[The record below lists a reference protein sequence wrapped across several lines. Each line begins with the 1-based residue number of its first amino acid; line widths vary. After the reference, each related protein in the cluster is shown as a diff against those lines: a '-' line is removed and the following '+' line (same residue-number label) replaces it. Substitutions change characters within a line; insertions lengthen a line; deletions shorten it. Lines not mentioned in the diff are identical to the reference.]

1 MPVLPPSAAR
11 RPLWLTVAL
20 AFIMYGS
27 GVCALLY
34 QTVWLREFR
43 MVFGGAA
50 PAAAAVLAVF
60 MAGLGFGG
68 WWFGRRVESVR
79 FPFRFYARLEVA
91 IAIAAMLTPKLLELA
106 RALYLATGGLQTL
119 GDTMATLV
127 QIGITALVLG
137 VPCFLMGGTLPAAM
151 KFAQRDD
158 DPNRSSTALFYAIN
172 VVGAVSGAALG
183 TFWMLGT
190 VGNQGTLGL
199 AAMANALI
207 GGLAWI
213 ISRRV
218 ELKAEAKDELKLELP
233 TTVGRSERAV
243 PKSFVLTA
251 AFVSGFTFFVVELL
265 WYRVSASLLGGSVYG
280 FGLVLCVA
288 LAGMGL
294 GGLLYSLLL
303 KTLKPSVGAFMLVS
317 ALQAVCVI
325 APWVI
330 GDNYAFGALVVN
342 ETTRGFGFGPVVAGW
357 ATIIAGLAFLP
368 SLLAGV
374 QFPLLVSLLGR
385 GNAGVGRELGQA
397 YLCNTSGA
405 IAGSLM
411 GGFVLV
417 PALGL
422 NHTWLLVAG
431 LIGLMPVAALLVCK
445 ASQAARTTS
454 LGLIGAGVA
463 AVVLAQGP
471 TAVWYHYPIGYGR
484 SSQVPDNSE
493 KLEAWKRTIR
503 RSHLASFDGRE
514 TSVAV
519 TRGDQLI
526 ILTNGKADGSSLVD
540 ASTQVM
546 LGLVGAALH
555 EQPKT
560 ACVIG
565 LATGTTAGWLAEAP
579 GMERVDAIELEAGM
593 LKLAEIFKPVNH
605 GAMQNP
611 KINHIIGDARE
622 LLMAKGKSYDL
633 IISEPSNP
641 YRAGVASLYTRE
653 FYKSVHDRLNADG
666 ILCQWVQGYEASPE
680 TIDTVINT
688 LASEFPKVEI
698 WNTQDDDLLL
708 VASKSTKPWNTAIVQ
723 AKLRREPYATALR
736 RLWFTDS
743 VEGFMARCVANQDFT
758 RSLTTQ
764 ELPMNTDN
772 LNLLEFGFAR
782 TLGKHYAGAASALR
796 KRAYKQGQ
804 MMPKLAEGALD
815 PNLFTREA
823 LNAGWRNNN
832 KAILCPPVKTEELPQ
847 DTLKVVAAFD
857 SLATGNYAGFI
868 QFFGD
873 ITPITLQ
880 ERWMLAVAHSL
891 TGDPAAGQLLT
902 ELDSY
907 YPENVSLLRVR
918 QLHALKNLPEARKA
932 FAQAANMLKHS
943 PWIEPALLQE
953 TLKLADDLTNDATPE
968 EARMV
973 FNALREPFL
982 AMNGEESRLNAL
994 SIVAARLGNE
1004 ERLAAVEAWG
1014 PHYPWQGLHLAIR
1027 AATYMAANDSRLI
1040 EAMADVETFTESGG
1054 ELPVPKAKPL
1064 AKPVTTVQTH

>member
-1 MPVLPPSAAR
+1 MPAPLPSAAR
-11 RPLWLTVAL
+11 RPVWLTVAL
-20 AFIMYGS
+20 ALIMYGS

-68 WWFGRRVESVR
+68 WWFGRRVESVQ

-91 IAIAAMLTPKLLELA
+91 IAIAAILTPKLLELA
-106 RALYLATGGLQTL
+106 RSVYLSTGGLQTL
-119 GDTMATLV
+119 GDTTATLV
-127 QIGITALVLG
+127 QIGITAVVLG

-158 DPNRSSTALFYAIN
+158 DPNRSTTALFYAIN

-190 VGNQGTLGL
+190 VGNKGTLAL

-218 ELKAEAKDELKLELP
+218 ELKAAAKSELKLELP
-233 TTVGRSERAV
+233 TSMDHAERSV
-243 PKSFVLTA
+243 PKGFVLTA

-303 KTLKPSVGAFMLVS
+303 KTLKPSVGAFMFVS

-330 GDNYAFGALVVN
+330 GDNFAFGALVIN

-405 IAGSLM
+405 ITGSLM

-417 PALGL
+417 PMLGL

-431 LIGLMPVAALLVCK
+431 LIALMPIAALIACK
-445 ASQAARTTS
+445 ERRGASTIS
-454 LGLIGAGVA
+454 LGLLGAGAVA
-463 AVVLAQGP
+463 AVLAQGP

-484 SSQVPDNSE
+484 STQVPDTSE
-493 KLEAWKRTIR
+493 KLEAWKRVIR
-503 RSHLASFDGRE
+503 RSHVASFDGRE

-565 LATGTTAGWLAEAP
+565 LATGTTAGWLAQAP
-579 GMERVDAIELEAGM
+579 GMERVDALELEAGM
-593 LKLAEIFKPVNH
+593 LKLAEIFEPVNH
-605 GAMQNP
+605 GAMKNP
-611 KINHIIGDARE
+611 KVNHIIGDARE
-622 LLMAKGKSYDL
+622 FLMAKGQGYDL

-641 YRAGVASLYTRE
+641 YRAGVASLYTKE
-653 FYKSVHDRLNADG
+653 FYQSVHDRLNEGG

-680 TIDTVINT
+680 TIDTVIST

-708 VASKSTKPWNTAIVQ
+708 VASKSARPWSTAVVQ
-723 AKLRREPYATALR
+723 AKLRREPYATAIR

-743 VEGFMARCVANQDFT
+743 IEGFMARCVANEDFT
-758 RSLTTQ
+758 RSLTGQ
-764 ELPMNTDN
+764 ELPANTDN

-782 TLGKHYAGAASALR
+782 TLGKHYDGAASALR
-796 KRAYKQGQ
+796 QRAYKLGQ
-804 MMPKLAEGALD
+804 MMPKLTEGSLD
-815 PNLFTREA
+815 PNLFTRET

-847 DTLKVVAAFD
+847 DTLKVAAAYD
-857 SLATGNYAGFI
+857 SLASANYAGFI

-891 TGDPAAGQLLT
+891 TGAPAAGRLLT

-918 QLHALKNLPEARKA
+918 QLHAQKNLPEARKA

-953 TLKLADDLTNDATPE
+953 TLRLADDLTNNATPD
-968 EARMV
+968 EARIV
-973 FNALREPFL
+973 FNALSEPFL

-994 SIVAARLGNE
+994 SIVAARMGND
-1004 ERLAAVEAWG
+1004 ERMAAVEAWG

-1027 AATYMAANDSRLI
+1027 AATYMAANDPRLF
-1040 EAMADVETFTESGG
+1040 EAMDDVQAFTDGGG
-1054 ELPVPKAKPL
+1054 ELPVPKAKPST
-1064 AKPVTTVQTH
+1064 KPVTTALIR

>member
-1 MPVLPPSAAR
+1 MPAPLPSAAR

-20 AFIMYGS
+20 ALIMYGS

-68 WWFGRRVESVR
+68 WWFGRRVENVR

-91 IAIAAMLTPKLLELA
+91 IAIAAILTPKLLELA
-106 RALYLATGGLQTL
+106 RSIYLSTGGLQTL
-119 GDTMATLV
+119 GDTTATLV

-158 DPNRSSTALFYAIN
+158 DPNRSTTALFYAIN

-183 TFWMLGT
+183 TFWMLGS
-190 VGNQGTLGL
+190 VGNKGTLAL

-218 ELKAEAKDELKLELP
+218 EMNAASMDERKHAIP
-233 TTVGRSERAV
+233 TAMDRSERAV
-243 PKSFVLTA
+243 PKGFVLTA

-294 GGLLYSLLL
+294 GGLLYSVLL
-303 KTLKPSVGAFMLVS
+303 KTLKPSVGAFMFVS

-325 APWVI
+325 APWII
-330 GDNYAFGALVVN
+330 GDNFAFGALVIN

-405 IAGSLM
+405 ITGSLM

-417 PALGL
+417 PLLGL
-422 NHTWLLVAG
+422 NNTWLLVAG
-431 LIGLMPVAALLVCK
+431 LIALMPIATLFACK
-445 ASQAARTTS
+445 AKRGPSTIS
-454 LGLIGAGVA
+454 LGILGVGAVA
-463 AVVLAQGP
+463 VLLAQGP

-484 SSQVPDNSE
+484 STQVPDSSE
-493 KLEAWKRTIR
+493 KLEAWKRVVR
-503 RSHLASFDGRE
+503 RSHVASFDGRE

-565 LATGTTAGWLAEAP
+565 LATGTTAGWLAQAP
-579 GMERVDAIELEAGM
+579 GMERVDALELEAGM
-593 LKLAEIFKPVNH
+593 LKLAEIFEPVNH
-605 GAMQNP
+605 GAMKNP
-611 KINHIIGDARE
+611 KVKNIIGDARE
-622 LLMAKGKSYDL
+622 FLMAKGQGYDL

-641 YRAGVASLYTRE
+641 YRAGVASLYTKE
-653 FYKSVHDRLNADG
+653 FYKSVRDRLNEGG

-680 TIDTVINT
+680 TIDTVIGT

-708 VASKSTKPWNTAIVQ
+708 VASKSTKPWNAAIVQ
-723 AKLRREPYATALR
+723 AKLKREPYATALR
-736 RLWFTDS
+736 RLWFTDT
-743 VEGFMARCVANQDFT
+743 VEGFMARCVANEDFT
-758 RSLTTQ
+758 RSIAGMNLQ
-764 ELPMNTDN
+764 PNTDN

-796 KRAYKQGQ
+796 KRAYKQDQ
-804 MMPKLAEGALD
+804 MPPKLEEGALE
-815 PNLFTREA
+815 PNLLTRET
-823 LNAGWRNNN
+823 LNAGWRSNNRVQ
-832 KAILCPPVKTEELPQ
+832 LCPPKGVEPPQ
-847 DTLKVVAAFD
+847 DTLKVAAAFE
-857 SLATGNYAGFI
+857 SLASGDYTGFI
-868 QFFGD
+868 SYFGT
-873 ITPITLQ
+873 ITPSTLQ
-880 ERWMLAVAHSL
+880 ERWMLAVANAL
-891 TGDPAAGQLLT
+891 TGHADASQLLT

-907 YPENVSLLRVR
+907 YPENISLLRVR
-918 QLHALKNLPEARKA
+918 QLHAQKNLPAARKA
-932 FAQAANMLKHS
+932 FAQASNMLKHS

-953 TLKLADDLTNDATPE
+953 TLKLADDLTLNATPDD
-968 EARMV
+968 ARII

-994 SIVAARLGNE
+994 SIVAARMGND

-1027 AATYMAANDSRLI
+1027 AATYMAANDARLL
-1040 EAMADVETFTESGG
+1040 EAMADVQAFTESGG
-1054 ELPVPKAKPL
+1054 ELPMPKAKPS
-1064 AKPVTTVQTH
+1064 AKPVTTAQTR